1 MSESFEPGGIY
12 LDRFQIDAVRGP
24 VVVVDVLRA
33 FTSAAYAFAGGATQI
48 TLVGTVEAAFA
59 LHREHP
65 TWLLMGEDG
74 GHRIQGFNVSNSPV
88 EVAHADLSGRA
99 LIQRTTAGTQGVLAC
114 VNADRVFASGLVTAS
129 ATARAIGQHQ
139 PHYVVTGSWPGR
151 KLAGNDDWWTAQLI
165 ERARTGQAL
174 LSRETEQLIRDSDEA
189 RWTLSLGEGSADADD
204 VEYAL
209 RTDLFDFAMEA
220 SLEDSHWVLRRV

>member
-1 MSESFEPGGIY
+1 MSESFQPGGIY
-12 LDRFQIDAVRGP
+12 LDRFQIDTVRGP

-48 TLVGTVEAAFA
+48 TLVGTVEDAFA

-74 GHRIQGFNVSNSPV
+74 GHRIQGFDVSNSPV

-114 VNADRVFASGLVTAS
+114 ANADRVFASGLVTAS
-129 ATARAIGQHQ
+129 ATARAIGQDQ

-151 KLAGNDDWWTAQLI
+151 KLSGNDDWWTAQLI
-165 ERARTGQAL
+165 ERARKGQAL
-174 LSRETEQLIRDSDEA
+174 LSGETEQLIRDSDEA
-189 RWTLSLGEGSADADD
+189 RWTLSLGEGSVHTDD

-220 SLEDSHWVLRRV
+220 NLEGSHWVLRQV